1 MADLLDLPLGRSS
14 IDRDYLTRNR
24 PNLFDELSIDQ
35 SARVLVMN
43 NGKVLLQT
51 SEHGLVPQ
59 LQLLKPNQIPN
70 SELRVYLGKT
80 TEPQD
85 DEPAGIMVSLAQVS
99 DSVATEIEPDAN
111 RWKHLR
117 ATGAGLGPR
126 DSGLFTLALAI
137 SNWHEAHQFCSRC
150 GGATVIEKSGWV
162 RRCLKDGQELFPRT
176 DPAII
181 ASVIDSRDRILL
193 GSQGAWEQNRWS
205 ILAGFVEPGESLS
218 AAVIREIYEEAGV
231 RVIDPHYLG
240 SQTWPFPYSLMVGFT
255 VRVDPDFEHLDATPD
270 GDEIVRL
277 RWFSR
282 EEIKA
287 EADSMLLPDRLSIS
301 RAIIEHW
308 YGGRIE

>member
-24 PNLFDELSIDQ
+24 LDLFDELSIDPN
-35 SARVLVMN
+35 ARVLAIN
-43 NGKVLLQT
+43 NGNVLLE
-51 SEHGLVPQ
+51 SSGADVIPQ
-59 LQLLKPNQIPN
+59 LRLLTPGQIPN

-80 TEPQD
+80 TEAQNG
-85 DEPAGIMVSLAQVS
+85 EPAGLMVYLAQVS
-99 DSVATEIEPDAN
+99 DTVAAEIEPDAN
-111 RWKHLR
+111 QWRHLR

-126 DSGLFTLALAI
+126 DAGLFTLGLAI
-137 SNWHEAHQFCSRC
+137 SNWHDAHQFCSRC
-150 GGATVIEKSGWV
+150 GGSTIVEKSGWV

-181 ASVIDSRDRILL
+181 ASVIDSQDRILL

-255 VRVDPDFEHLDATPD
+255 VRVDPEFEHLGVTPD

-282 EEIKA
+282 DEIKA
-287 EADSMLLPDRLSIS
+287 EAGSLLLPDRLSIS